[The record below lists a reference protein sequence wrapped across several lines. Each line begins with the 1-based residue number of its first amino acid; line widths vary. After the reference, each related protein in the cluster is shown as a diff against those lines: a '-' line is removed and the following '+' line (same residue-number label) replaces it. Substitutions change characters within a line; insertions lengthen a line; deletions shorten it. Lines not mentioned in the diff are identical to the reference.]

1 MKTIT
6 LSSKK
11 HRGEICIFI
20 SFTFDSEIIDL
31 LKKNTSAFW
40 SNSNRA
46 WYLPLSNKNRH
57 KLLEVLKQ
65 YNVVDKIKET
75 YLELTENQKKFLNG
89 YYLFLKGK
97 RYSKS
102 TIKTYTFFIAHFV
115 SFYSDIDLKEL
126 THVHVRKFI
135 ESIFLKR
142 KYSISTQRQF
152 ISAVKLFT
160 QYFPETSIQDIELT
174 RPKKSKKLPI
184 VLSQE
189 EVITIIRITKNLK
202 HRAIIT
208 LLYSSGIR
216 ISELLALKIS
226 DINIER
232 RQVRIENAKGRRDRY
247 VILAENFIP
256 LLLNYYHT
264 YQPKVFLIENLKG
277 QQYSASSVR
286 KFIKKSCEKAGI
298 LKHVTP
304 HTFRH
309 SFATHL
315 LEDGV
320 SLRYIQELLGH
331 SKPETTMIYT
341 QVTQKSLLKIKSPLD
356 QITNKNPKTSELE
369 QKFLLSGNLDL

>member
-1 MKTIT
+1 MKKIT

-20 SFTFDSEIIDL
+20 SFAFDSDIIDL
-31 LKKNTSAFW
+31 IKKNTSALW
-40 SNSNRA
+40 SNTNKA
-46 WYLPLSNKNRH
+46 WYLPLSNKNRYELQE
-57 KLLEVLKQ
+57 LLKK
-65 YNVVDKIKET
+65 YNVKDTIKET
-75 YLELTENQKKFLNG
+75 YLELTDEQKEFLNG

-102 TIKTYTFFIAHFV
+102 TLKTYTFFIAHFV
-115 SFYSDIDLKEL
+115 SFYSDLDLKRL
-126 THVHVRKFI
+126 NNIHVRKFI
-135 ESIFLKR
+135 ETIFLKR

-160 QYFPETSIQDIELT
+160 QYFPETGIQNLELT
-174 RPKKSKKLPI
+174 RPKKSKKLPV

-189 EVITIIRITKNLK
+189 EVISIIRATKNLK
-202 HRAIIT
+202 HRAVIT

-277 QQYSASSVR
+277 QKYSASSVR
-286 KFIKKSCEKAGI
+286 KFIKKSCVKAGA

-320 SLRYIQELLGH
+320 SLRHIQELLGH

-356 QITNKNPKTSELE
+356 QLTNKKSKTSELE
-369 QKFLLSGNLDL
+369 QKFLLSGNTNP